1 MATIWS
7 SPAVAALAS
16 ASSASASTALA
27 ALNLKV
33 VLPKKVNSPT
43 LTLTAA
49 AAAILLFATP
59 LPTHAVPNQT
69 FHEYYG
75 TASSAANYGGFGDN
89 FNKKTAAEYTYLVP
103 DGWKEKLVS
112 KIEKGT
118 NGTDSEFYNP
128 KKKSEKVYLTFLSGF
143 RSLAPMN
150 TVLGN
155 LALSDVGLQDLI
167 ANADNVVEKEIRKG
181 DDGQVYYVYEIIGGG
196 GSGHSLITVT
206 CVNNKV
212 YSHFVN
218 AQKVEWERDED
229 DLRKIHHSFQTFTNR
244 NP

>member
-1 MATIWS
+1 MATIFS
-7 SPAVAALAS
+7 STSVAALAS
-16 ASSASASTALA
+16 ASSASASTTPA
-27 ALNLKV
+27 ALNLKP
-33 VLPKKVNSPT
+33 VLPKKVKSPT
-43 LTLTAA
+43 LTTLTATA
-49 AAAILLFATP
+49 ASILLFTTP
-59 LPTHAVPNQT
+59 LPTLGVPNQT

-89 FNKKTAAEYTYLVP
+89 SNKKTAAEYTYLVP

-143 RSLAPMN
+143 RSLAPMD

-167 ANADNVVEKEIRKG
+167 ANAESVVEKEISKG
-181 DDGQVYYVYEIIGGG
+181 ENGQVYYVYEIVGGG
-196 GSGHSLITVT
+196 GSGHSLIAVT

-218 AQKVEWERDED
+218 AQKVDWERDEE
-229 DLRKIHHSFQTFTNR
+229 DLRKIHHSFQTFTKS
-244 NP
+244 